1 MLRAL
6 AAGEA
11 VGEIVVVAG
20 AHPLE
25 GLSNRLLQSPI
36 SLRIVACAGWADG
49 PGVSLRCGLAALA
62 PEAEAALVVLADGPD
77 LDPRAIERV
86 VAAWRSGGGDLLAA
100 SYDGTRGH
108 PLLLARPAWTDVP
121 DEGLRAREPVLVP
134 CDDLR
139 APGDVDRP
147 DDLPGRLREGE
158 S

>member
-1 MLRAL
+1 MRRG
-6 AAGEA
+6 AG
-11 VGEIVVVAG
+11 
-20 AHPLE
+20 
-25 GLSNRLLQSPI
+25 
-36 SLRIVACAGWADG
+36 G

-100 SYDGTRGH
+100 SYDGARGH
-108 PLLLARPAWTDVP
+108 PLLLARPAWSDVP
-121 DEGLRAREPVLVP
+121 DEGLRAREPLLVP

-147 DDLPGRLREGE
+147 ADLPGRLREGE
-158 S
+158 LAAREPRSSASFASAPRASARSALTCGCSGGG